1 MGFFAWTTTENWF
14 KVCWPVKNEINHL
27 TDCISRYLLNL
38 LIIFSRCA
46 CRELLFLWKI
56 DWQLNLTGH
65 CQRVHSFSIVTSKKT
80 TQVVKKISPALTV
93 RTWWFVHL
101 DILCML
107 WFSFILGLHFIFLCF
122 KLIIIH
128 YHTPKQ
134 RKIKFKPRM
143 KLNHNIYIKR
153 REKKNRQST
162 RVSAFLPEWLI
173 FLHRKSLLFEWEPVE
188 WIFIFHVLCDRFKRI
203 FFCWNNNKNRGD
215 NIP

>member
-1 MGFFAWTTTENWF
+1 M
-14 KVCWPVKNEINHL
+14 
-27 TDCISRYLLNL
+27 
-38 LIIFSRCA
+38 
-46 CRELLFLWKI
+46 
-56 DWQLNLTGH
+56 
-65 CQRVHSFSIVTSKKT
+65 
-80 TQVVKKISPALTV
+80 TV

-101 DILCML
+101 DILYML
-107 WFSFILGLHFIFLCF
+107 WLNFILGLHFIFPCF

-134 RKIKFKPRM
+134 RKIKFKPRI
-143 KLNHNIYIKR
+143 KLNHNIYIKK
-153 REKKNRQST
+153 REKKNRQSK

-215 NIP
+215 NIPERFLFPLSVQNALPLITRTDDRHGLSVIKTSLLVVFLSSNYRYVFAISLRADDN

>member
-1 MGFFAWTTTENWF
+1 MRA
-14 KVCWPVKNEINHL
+14 
-27 TDCISRYLLNL
+27 
-38 LIIFSRCA
+38 
-46 CRELLFLWKI
+46 
-56 DWQLNLTGH
+56 
-65 CQRVHSFSIVTSKKT
+65 QRVTFPPEDWLATESDWPLSARAFILHCYIIKKT

-101 DILCML
+101 DILYML

-153 REKKNRQST
+153 REKKNTQSK
-162 RVSAFLPEWLI
+162 RASAFLPEWPM
-173 FLHRKSLLFEWEPVE
+173 FLHRKSLLFEWESVE
-188 WIFIFHVLCDRFKRI
+188 WIFIFHVLCDRFKRF

>member
-1 MGFFAWTTTENWF
+1 MKSTTWQTVFHVTCWTCSLSFLVARAESYFSSGRLIGNWIWLAI
-14 KVCWPVKNEINHL
+14 VSA
-27 TDCISRYLLNL
+27 CIHSPLL
-38 LIIFSRCA
+38 
-46 CRELLFLWKI
+46 
-56 DWQLNLTGH
+56 H
-65 CQRVHSFSIVTSKKT
+65 HKKT

-101 DILCML
+101 DILYML

-153 REKKNRQST
+153 REKKNTQSK
-162 RVSAFLPEWLI
+162 RVSAFLPEWPM
-173 FLHRKSLLFEWEPVE
+173 FLHRKSLLFEWESVE
-188 WIFIFHVLCDRFKRI
+188 WIFIFHVLCDRFKRF